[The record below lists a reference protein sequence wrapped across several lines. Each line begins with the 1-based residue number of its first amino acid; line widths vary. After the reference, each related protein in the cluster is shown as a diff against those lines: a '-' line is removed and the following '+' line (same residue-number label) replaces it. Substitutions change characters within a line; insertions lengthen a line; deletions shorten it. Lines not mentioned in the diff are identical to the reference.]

1 MLPWLIVTVN
11 ICKLGRVFC
20 VARDN
25 SLLKP
30 KLKRQ
35 LIYAGSVLTAIPILC
50 WVALNLLDKPH
61 EQKQPS
67 PQADILE
74 AWYKSQG
81 SPPEMITT
89 PDLPVFPDGVHR
101 GRREIAKDPAYEEA
115 LPLEVYDLS
124 AEHSAPS
131 VLAGSE
137 SGDRLSKD
145 DTASLKPMETHSD
158 ATALPRWQKFA
169 VATTISGNKP
179 LIAIVIDDMGIDRK
193 RSDMAIGLKAPLTL
207 SFLTYA
213 KDLKGQTKK
222 ARLRGHELLLHV
234 SMEPRSSEVDPG
246 PNSLLINLSEQE
258 LRRRLDWGFSRFPN
272 YVGLNNHMGSKFTSD
287 SKSMRIVIEEIK
299 RRGLLFLDSRT
310 SSKTVGAKLAREM
323 GVPAVERNI
332 FLDHENNIKAV
343 NAQLAKVE
351 KIARRIGAVVA
362 IGHPRDATIKALQTW
377 LKSLESKGFQL
388 VPLTTI
394 VKKFGNL

>member
-1 MLPWLIVTVN
+1 
-11 ICKLGRVFC
+11 

-30 KLKRQ
+30 KFKRQ
-35 LIYAGSVLTAIPILC
+35 LIFAVSVLTALPVLYWAILS
-50 WVALNLLDKPH
+50 LLDVPH
-61 EQKQPS
+61 DQKQLS
-67 PQADILE
+67 PHANVPE
-74 AWYKSQG
+74 AWYKSQS
-81 SPPEMITT
+81 SPPAMIAT
-89 PDLPVFPDGVHR
+89 PDLPVFPGGVPQE
-101 GRREIAKDPAYEEA
+101 GKAIASNSAFVET
-115 LPLEVYDLS
+115 LPKEVYELT
-124 AEHSAPS
+124 AEHSASAILP
-131 VLAGSE
+131 GSA
-137 SGDRLSKD
+137 SGVKLSKEY
-145 DTASLKPMETHSD
+145 TASLNPMGSHTA

-169 VATTISGNKP
+169 VATTTSSNKP
-179 LIAIVIDDMGIDRK
+179 LIAIVIDDMGVDRK

-213 KDLKGQTKK
+213 KDLKDQTER

-234 SMEPRSSEVDPG
+234 SMEPRSSKVDLG
-246 PNSLLINLSEQE
+246 PNALLINLSDQE

-287 SKSMRIVIEEIK
+287 VKSMRIVIEETK

-310 SSKTVGAKLAREM
+310 SSKTVGAKLAREL

-332 FLDHENNIKAV
+332 FLDHENNINAV
-343 NAQLAKVE
+343 NTQLAQAE

-377 LKSLESKGFQL
+377 LKSVESKGFQL

-394 VKKFGNL
+394 VKKFAKP

>member
-1 MLPWLIVTVN
+1 M
-11 ICKLGRVFC
+11 
-20 VARDN
+20 ARDN

-30 KLKRQ
+30 KFKRQ
-35 LIYAGSVLTAIPILC
+35 LIFAGSVLMALPVLYWAILS
-50 WVALNLLDKPH
+50 LLDVPH
-61 EQKQPS
+61 DQKQLS
-67 PQADILE
+67 PHANVPE
-74 AWYKSQG
+74 AWYKSQS
-81 SPPEMITT
+81 SPPAMITT
-89 PDLPVFPDGVHR
+89 PDLPVFPGGVPQM
-101 GRREIAKDPAYEEA
+101 GKAIVTGSAYEET
-115 LPLEVYDLS
+115 LPKEVYELR
-124 AEHSAPS
+124 AEHSAS
-131 VLAGSE
+131 AVLLGSA
-137 SGDRLSKD
+137 SGVKLSKEN
-145 DTASLKPMETHSD
+145 TASLEPMGSHAA

-169 VATTISGNKP
+169 VATTTSSNKP
-179 LIAIVIDDMGIDRK
+179 LIAIVIDDMGVDRK

-213 KDLKGQTKK
+213 KDLKDQTER

-234 SMEPRSSEVDPG
+234 SMEPRSSKVDLG
-246 PNSLLINLSEQE
+246 PNALLINLSDQE

-287 SKSMRIVIEEIK
+287 VKSMRIVIEETK

-310 SSKTVGAKLAREM
+310 SSKTVGAKLAREL

-332 FLDHENNIKAV
+332 FLDHENNINAV
-343 NAQLAKVE
+343 NTQLAQAE

-377 LKSLESKGFQL
+377 LKSVESKGFQL

-394 VKKFGNL
+394 VKKFAKP